1 MQGGPTLNSKRR
13 VSLRPHD
20 PISLKPI
27 LDKAKASPSSHCS
40 GTSLTTC
47 VDLPDVLYTQTTS
60 QGAAGFRSTSPKNW
74 GNVTVLMR
82 LLPASPTR
90 PRHLLGSLL

>member
-13 VSLRPHD
+13 VSLRLHD

-47 VDLPDVLYTQTTS
+47 VDLPRCSVHPDHQPRSS
-60 QGAAGFRSTSPKNW
+60 QIQIN
-74 GNVTVLMR
+74 
-82 LLPASPTR
+82 LPQELEQCHCANETASCLP
-90 PRHLLGSLL
+90 SQA